1 MPWKCYGLLI
11 LAAATVT
18 ACAHPL
24 ERAASSRA
32 AYRQELAE
40 KHATISGGA
49 CDDVGQFIPGHDAQ
63 GDIMTMEAS
72 AAPHRR

>member
-1 MPWKCYGLLI
+1 MRWKFYALLM
-11 LAAATVT
+11 LAAVTVT

-24 ERAASSRA
+24 ERAASSRV

-49 CDDVGQFIPGHDAQ
+49 CDDIGQFIVKRDGPPGA
-63 GDIMTMEAS
+63 TWEAS
-72 AAPHRR
+72 AAPHRRR